1 MKLFK
6 HLKTVHNHRKAVR
19 KLCFKCGL
27 YWQGL
32 THDLSKY
39 SLAELIPS
47 VKYWTGKR
55 APSETEIEAQGFSQG
70 WLHHMHRNRHHF
82 EFWVDLAH
90 GRPYLI
96 CEMPLKYLAE
106 SFCDRVGAAK
116 VYLGDK
122 YTDASAYQYLLNHG
136 ENTRRFMGPKSY
148 NILLHWVI
156 DLMAYG
162 EEHACAE
169 IRKALKEDKK

>member
-55 APSETEIEAQGFSQG
+55 APSETEIEAQGFSEG

-90 GRPYLI
+90 GNPYLL
-96 CEMPLKYLAE
+96 CDMPLKYIAE

-122 YTDASAYQYLLNHG
+122 YKDVSPYQYLVKNG
-136 ENTRRFMGPKSY
+136 EHSRKYMSEFSY
-148 NILLHWVI
+148 NTLAKWLVW
-156 DLMAYG
+156 LASYG
-162 EEHACAE
+162 EDYACAE
-169 IRKALKEDKK
+169 IRKILKNGRI